1 MCKFDAETHYSLALQ
16 ALCHR
21 SAALHL
27 PLVGDTTAESP
38 ERKTGSKALGAD
50 NASYWFPFLA
60 CERQEDSQ
68 EQPIYV
74 AEVTSCLIS
83 FYNELSSH
91 VDNVRAVDVIY
102 L

>member
-60 CERQEDSQ
+60 
-68 EQPIYV
+68 
-74 AEVTSCLIS
+74 EVTSCLIS